1 MEVKYPL
8 IIITLPIVVIIC
20 LLLIKKK
27 NENFKVGSKIANTEY
42 LKNSKYYKIIVKRYN
57 FIKVTTTILF
67 LISIISSIILLARIS
82 KIETIDNEIY
92 NRDIFLCMD
101 VSSSVD
107 ELNEELVDSL
117 KNTVNSLHGERFGI
131 SIFNT
136 SPVVLVPLTDDYDYV
151 IDTLDK
157 IKKSIKA
164 NNSIEYGKYNDDD
177 YLYISSYI
185 YSGTIEGNEQRGSS
199 LIGDGLA
206 SCIYNFSKFEEKRT
220 RIIIFS
226 TDNDLAGKPY
236 FTLDE
241 AAELSKNKGIKVFGI
256 GTKIMKEN
264 NKIDFKN
271 SVLKTNGKYYEHSKS
286 TTDTIVEDIEKTS
299 TTLLKDNKTT
309 RNIDI
314 PEIPFI
320 IMIISIIGLI
330 YMSKKV

>member
-1 MEVKYPL
+1 MEIKYPL
-8 IIITLPIVVIIC
+8 LLIALPIVVIIC
-20 LLLIKKK
+20 LVLIKKK
-27 NENFKVGSKIANTEY
+27 NEDYKEGSKIANTEY
-42 LKNSKYYKIIVKRYN
+42 LKNSKYYKKIIKKYN
-57 FIKVTTTILF
+57 FIKITTTILF
-67 LISIISSIILLARIS
+67 FISIISAIILLARIS
-82 KIETIDNEIY
+82 KVETIDNEIY

-117 KNTVNSLHGERFGI
+117 KKTVNSLHGERFGI
-131 SIFNT
+131 TIFNT
-136 SPVVLVPLTDDYDYV
+136 SPVVLVPLTDDYEYV

-157 IKKSIKA
+157 IKKSIRA
-164 NNSIEYGKYNDDD
+164 NNSIEYGTYNDDD

-206 SCIYNFSKFEEKRT
+206 SCVYNFSKLEEKRT

-236 FTLDE
+236 FTLGE
-241 AAELSKNKGIKVFGI
+241 AAELSKSKNIKVFGI

-264 NKIDFKN
+264 NKIEFKN

-286 TTDTIVEDIEKTS
+286 TTDTIVKDIEKTS
-299 TTLLKDNKTT
+299 KSLLKENKITKST
-309 RNIDI
+309 DI